1 MSTLRSW
8 SVIVLLACL
17 GAVALHASPATAD
30 PLTVA
35 QGATYLL
42 TITDA
47 TSGVFASRGALTLH
61 GDHTLSAIDS
71 GQGGPTFL
79 FSSQLGAWA
88 PDGPNSAVGRTLDF
102 DFPQSP
108 DGTLARLDYTF
119 QFSADNAHVTG
130 TITLRSFP
138 LQGDPL
144 DGGGTEVG
152 QFTFDGTRVTP

>member
-1 MSTLRSW
+1 MRQFRTRA
-8 SVIVLLACL
+8 VIGLLACL
-17 GAVALHASPATAD
+17 SVVALQAWPATAD
-30 PLTVA
+30 PINVSN
-35 QGATYLL
+35 GATYLL

-47 TSGVFASRGALTLH
+47 TTGAFVSRGVITLH

-102 DFPQSP
+102 DFPQSSES
-108 DGTLARLDYTF
+108 TLARLDYTF
-119 QFSADNAHVTG
+119 QFSADNALVTG

-144 DGGGTEVG
+144 DGDGTVEG
-152 QFTFDGTRVTP
+152 RFTFDGTRVTP